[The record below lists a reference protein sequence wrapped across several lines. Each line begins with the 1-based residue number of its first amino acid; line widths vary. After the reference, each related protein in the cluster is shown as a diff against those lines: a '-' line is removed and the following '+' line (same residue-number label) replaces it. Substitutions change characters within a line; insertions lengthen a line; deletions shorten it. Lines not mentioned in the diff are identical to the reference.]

1 MTNVYTRW
9 FLDYLK
15 IKFVFKQ
22 QFYDFSS
29 FCLYLVVWIGT
40 VVKKKL
46 ILDFQKGEKY
56 GRLLPQIIAVSPNFG
71 TLKKVHQNLCI
82 AICWFYEL
90 LSF

>member
-1 MTNVYTRW
+1 MIFRHFAYISSS
-9 FLDYLK
+9 LDWNRC
-15 IKFVFKQ
+15 Q
-22 QFYDFSS
+22 
-29 FCLYLVVWIGT
+29 
-40 VVKKKL
+40 KKL